1 MNIHSV
7 VEEVSYLA
15 PYILM
20 TGSLLQP
27 EQAFLVIDKK
37 IINEVMDFEDIP
49 FILTSAY
56 FVFNIKYPVGC
67 NNFYSF
73 LEILLFQFPAKK
85 ASISAFTQFSV
96 FLI

>member
-27 EQAFLVIDKK
+27 EQAFLVIDK
-37 IINEVMDFEDIP
+37 INEVINFEDIP

-73 LEILLFQFPAKK
+73 LEILLYQFPTKK
-85 ASISAFTQFSV
+85 ALISAFTHVSV